1 VALADEIEVGPV
13 SELKPARSVGAGRY
27 AVGKANDEYFAV
39 TRTCRHMF
47 ADLAGG
53 AVDKEG
59 CLICPR
65 HGSRYDVK
73 TGRMVRGPRGIYGK
87 VPGLGT
93 FYKALTMVWPLGRG
107 EVTEREGVLYV
118 K

>member
-1 VALADEIEVGPV
+1 MPDEIEVGPV
-13 SELKPARSVGAGRY
+13 SELKPANSVGAGHY
-27 AVGKANDEYFAV
+27 AVGRTNDEYFAV

-47 ADLAGG
+47 ADMGGG
-53 AVDKEG
+53 AIDKAG

-73 TGRMVRGPRGIYGK
+73 TGRMMRGPRGIYGK

-93 FYKALTMVWPLGRG
+93 FYKALTIAWPLGRG
-107 EVTEREGVLYV
+107 KVTERKGVLYV

>member
-1 VALADEIEVGPV
+1 VPDEIEVGPV
-13 SELKPARSVGAGRY
+13 SELNPGRAVGAGHY
-27 AVGKANDEYFAV
+27 AVGRANDEYFAV

-53 AVDKEG
+53 AIDKEG

-73 TGRMVRGPRGIYGK
+73 TGRMTRGPRGIYAK
-87 VPGLGT
+87 VPGLGA
-93 FYKALTMVWPLGRG
+93 FYLALTTVWPLGRG
-107 EVTEREGVLYV
+107 EVSERKGVLYV

>member
-1 VALADEIEVGPV
+1 MPDEIEVGPV
-13 SELKPARSVGAGRY
+13 LELKPGKSVGAGGY
-27 AVGKANDEYFAV
+27 AAGIASDEYFAV
-39 TRTCRHMF
+39 TRTCRHLF

-53 AVDKEG
+53 AIDKEG

-65 HGSRYDVK
+65 HGSRYDVN
-73 TGRMVRGPRGIYGK
+73 TGRMTRGPRGIYAK

-93 FYKALTMVWPLGRG
+93 FYKALTAAWPLGRG
-107 EVTEREGVLYV
+107 EVTERKGILYV

>member
-1 VALADEIEVGPV
+1 MADEIKVGPA
-13 SELKPARSVGAGRY
+13 SELNPAKPVGAGQY
-27 AVGKANDEYFAV
+27 AVGRANDDYFAV
-39 TRTCRHMF
+39 TRTCRHLF

-53 AVDKEG
+53 AVDKDG

-93 FYKALTMVWPLGRG
+93 FYKTLTMVWPLGRG
-107 EVTEREGVLYV
+107 KVEERKGVLYV

>member
-1 VALADEIEVGPV
+1 VTLADEIEVGPV

-73 TGRMVRGPRGIYGK
+73 TGRMVRGPRGIYGR

-93 FYKALTMVWPLGRG
+93 FFKALTMVWPLGRG

>member
-1 VALADEIEVGPV
+1 MANETEIGPA
-13 SELKPARSVGAGRY
+13 SELKPGRSVGAAGF
-27 AVGKANDEYFAV
+27 AVGRANDDYFAV
-39 TRTCRHMF
+39 TRTCRHLF

-53 AVDKEG
+53 AIDKEG

-73 TGRMVRGPRGIYGK
+73 SGRMVRGPRGIYSK
-87 VPGLGT
+87 VPGLEA
-93 FYKALTMVWPLGRG
+93 FYKALTVAWPLGRG
-107 EVTEREGVLYV
+107 KVSERKGVLYV

>member
-1 VALADEIEVGPV
+1 LADEIEVGPV

-53 AVDKEG
+53 AIDKEG